1 MKYTPEQAMKVM
13 KDRSALFR
21 AGNLGTAQQESLNYQ
36 MGQVLA
42 KGYASGTDYK
52 PIEDALGPKLAGDVD
67 IGAARQL
74 GYKGKDAGAK
84 AFMLEARAKRLI
96 TPRSLD
102 AGFAYAVSQNEES
115 LARHKESIEAREARL
130 KNDQYLQT
138 VKQQEDPAL
147 VGAINERIEAE
158 RKLTEA
164 MAPVNK
170 MFEEL
175 DKSLTKFDTGI
186 INLTARFLNFLGGKD
201 SKGAD
206 VPNALHKDDN
216 PRPGSVGAALGP
228 RLKPDTSQ
236 QDLDSNAGW
245 MDKIMHFLGAK
256 PTADDGNNVV
266 NWKGFNPDNT
276 VQMDAIQNMA
286 NLYNKYQSPSFPSTN
301 FNSTATSGTQ
311 VNAPITVEGSNIHI
325 ELHGSATEDDRAR
338 IMASVT
344 EVVDKATATMA
355 LQMPEIASQTFRD
368 ALGAARAQQAERQ

>member
-1 MKYTPEQAMKVM
+1 
-13 KDRSALFR
+13 
-21 AGNLGTAQQESLNYQ
+21 
-36 MGQVLA
+36 
-42 KGYASGTDYK
+42 
-52 PIEDALGPKLAGDVD
+52 
-67 IGAARQL
+67 
-74 GYKGKDAGAK
+74 
-84 AFMLEARAKRLI
+84 
-96 TPRSLD
+96 
-102 AGFAYAVSQNEES
+102 
-115 LARHKESIEAREARL
+115 
-130 KNDQYLQT
+130 
-138 VKQQEDPAL
+138 
-147 VGAINERIEAE
+147 
-158 RKLTEA
+158 
-164 MAPVNK
+164 
-170 MFEEL
+170 
-175 DKSLTKFDTGI
+175 
-186 INLTARFLNFLGGKD
+186 
-201 SKGAD
+201 
-206 VPNALHKDDN
+206 
-216 PRPGSVGAALGP
+216 
-228 RLKPDTSQ
+228 LKPDTSQ